1 MTKPAAPAAL
11 KTPAPEI
18 HVCSLLAVPD
28 TAARIK
34 PSHLITLLGPGPTAA
49 TPQHMEAANHLRLV
63 FNDINEPREGL
74 IHPTEEHVEAVLTHA
89 HKWEQKAPLL
99 IHCWA
104 GISRST
110 ASALIS
116 ACALRPDVDER
127 VFAQAVRA
135 ASRTAT
141 PNRLMI
147 AIADQMLGREGR
159 LISAVDA
166 IGQGEL
172 STEGIPFALTLI

>member
-1 MTKPAAPAAL
+1 MTKPSIA
-11 KTPAPEI
+11 EI

-49 TPQHMEAANHLRLV
+49 TPHHMDSANHLRLI
-63 FNDINEPREGL
+63 FNDISAPRDGL
-74 IHPTEEHVEAVLTHA
+74 IHPAEEHIAAVLAMA
-89 HKWEQKAPLL
+89 HKWDQAAPLL

-110 ASALIS
+110 ASALIT

-127 VFAQAVRA
+127 VFANALRA
-135 ASRTAT
+135 ASPSAT
-141 PNRLMI
+141 PNPLMI
-147 AIADQMLGREGR
+147 DIADQMLGRNGR
-159 LISAVDA
+159 LVAAAEA

-172 STEGIPFALTLI
+172 AMAGDPFALLLG